1 LPGQKQEAAVKFVL
15 TLGARR
21 RLQSVISADVLT
33 AFATAIA
40 SSLGVPARNVVVT
53 QESPTTLGVVVR
65 ASGDS
70 ASADPSA
77 AAAPMVD
84 VASITSAVT
93 SPSFVQS
100 VASRVTAAGVSGIVI
115 QAVSAP
121 TQVSVVVEAPTPPP
135 PSPIPSPPSPTAP
148 AIQLSSTSKGGQGVP
163 TGRGATP
170 PNDGNMILA
179 LVVGTVFAILMMLCF
194 PFGGA
199 LLMWWARKKRRA
211 VIKAR
216 EAAFISIVPQM
227 VDAET
232 QCSDAGDDD
241 DFMTGLG
248 DLGAGAL
255 GGALG
260 MRSRVDSSPGRVDAS
275 PCAQLAEST
284 PSAEPRHD
292 RIPAPTTPGRGPRS
306 DVTLSL

>member
-1 LPGQKQEAAVKFVL
+1 ML

-40 SSLGVPARNVVVT
+40 SSLSVPARNVVVT
-53 QESPTTLGVVVR
+53 QESSTTLGVVVR

-70 ASADPSA
+70 ASADPTA
-77 AAAPMVD
+77 AAAPVVD

-100 VASRVTAAGVSGIVI
+100 VASRVAAAGVSGIVI

-135 PSPIPSPPSPTAP
+135 PSPIPSPPSPIAP

-163 TGRGATP
+163 TGR
-170 PNDGNMILA
+170 DGNMILA

-284 PSAEPRHD
+284 PSPEPQHD
-292 RIPAPTTPGRGPRS
+292 RIPPPTTPGRGPRS